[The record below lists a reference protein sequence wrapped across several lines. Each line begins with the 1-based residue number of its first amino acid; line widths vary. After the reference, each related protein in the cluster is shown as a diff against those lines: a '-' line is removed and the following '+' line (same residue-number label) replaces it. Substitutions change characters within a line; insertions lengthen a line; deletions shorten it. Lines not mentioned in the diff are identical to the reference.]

1 MERLILFLVGYF
13 CGSIQCG
20 YLLGKLKGIDIRQYG
35 SRNTGATNS
44 LRVMGTGAGIIVL
57 LGDVLKAIIPC
68 LVVRFLYASKPEI
81 QSLMVL
87 WMGLGAMIGH
97 DFPFYLGFQGGKG
110 VATTV
115 GILLVLHFKLGLAWI
130 GVFMV
135 VAVLFRYVSLAS
147 ITAMLFLAGAIVVGA
162 GNGLFGLGEAYRTEF
177 VVAGLVIPLLSIWRH
192 RTNIVRLLKGEE
204 NRLKLFTKGMKIKR

>member
-68 LVVRFLYASKPEI
+68 LVVRFLYATKPEI

-110 VATTV
+110 VASTV
-115 GILLVLHFKLGLAWI
+115 GIMISLSPLL
-130 GVFMV
+130 
-135 VAVLFRYVSLAS
+135 AVLWIAIFIVIVLPAVS
-147 ITAMLFLAGAIVVGA
+147 
-162 GNGLFGLGEAYRTEF
+162 
-177 VVAGLVIPLLSIWRH
+177 
-192 RTNIVRLLKGEE
+192 
-204 NRLKLFTKGMKIKR
+204 